1 MRWREAIARFMVG
14 RYGSDAFSRAMSV
27 VAMVFL
33 LLSWFVLPQ
42 VFYTLALILIVYSTF
57 RMFSINHQKRYKENL
72 FYTKQVDKVKYFI
85 NKLKYRSSQ
94 SKTHH
99 IYSCP
104 QCKQKIRVPKGKGKI
119 MIRCPKCQTE
129 FMKKS

>member
-1 MRWREAIARFMVG
+1 MRWREAFARFMVG
-14 RYGSDAFSRAMSV
+14 RYGSDALSRAMSA
-27 VAMVFL
+27 VAMVFV

-42 VFYTLALILIVYSTF
+42 VFNTLALILIVYSVF
-57 RMFSINHQKRYKENL
+57 RLFSRNHQQRYKENL
-72 FYTKQVDKVKYFI
+72 FYTRQVDKVKYYFSKI
-85 NKLKYRSSQ
+85 KYRNSQ
-94 SKTHH
+94 NKTHH

-104 QCKQKIRVPKGKGKI
+104 KCKQKIRVPRGKGKI

>member
-57 RMFSINHQKRYKENL
+57 RMFSRNHQKRYKENL
-72 FYTKQVDKVKYFI
+72 FYTKQV
-85 NKLKYRSSQ
+85 
-94 SKTHH
+94 
-99 IYSCP
+99 
-104 QCKQKIRVPKGKGKI
+104 GKGKI

>member
-14 RYGSDAFSRAMSV
+14 RYGPDAFSRAMSV
-27 VAMVFL
+27 IAMFFL

-42 VFYTLALILIVYSTF
+42 VFYTLALILIAYSIF
-57 RMFSINHQKRYKENL
+57 RMFSRNHQQRQKENL
-72 FYTKQVDKVKYFI
+72 FYTKQVV
-85 NKLKYRSSQ
+85 NKLKYRSSR
-94 SKTHH
+94 SKTHR

-104 QCKQKIRVPKGKGKI
+104 QCKQKIRVPKGKGNI

>member
-1 MRWREAIARFMVG
+1 MRWRETIARFMVG
-14 RYGSDAFSRAMSV
+14 RYGSDALSRAMSV

-33 LLSWFVLPQ
+33 LLSWFVLPS
-42 VFYTLALILIVYSTF
+42 VFYTLALVLIVYSTY
-57 RMFSINHQKRYKENL
+57 RMFSKNHQQRYKENL
-72 FYTKQVDKVKYFI
+72 FYTKQVDKVKYYFG
-85 NKLKYRSSQ
+85 KLKYRSEQ

-119 MIRCPKCQTE
+119 MVRCPKCQTE